1 MKFRFLLAAA
11 IAAALAA
18 TPAAARHRHRTDHD
32 RILALQELVYQL
44 RMQAKAAA
52 DAPAFLK
59 HAWPALTAE
68 EKDAITEAAR
78 AMPKGTK
85 FDIVCNDAS
94 CSELAS
100 DIDDALEGAGL
111 DSGLD
116 HAAGPLGYG
125 IGITVNEFD
134 RPAAEKAV
142 AILKKATEGRLDLPI
157 ISGSSPPG
165 YVSIIIGKRPK
176 PPAPAH

>member
-1 MKFRFLLAAA
+1 MRNIFLIVA
-11 IAAALAA
+11 IAAAVWAS
-18 TPAAARHRHRTDHD
+18 PAAARHRHLTDHQ
-32 RILALQELVYQL
+32 RIIALQELVYQL
-44 RMQAKAAA
+44 RMQAVAAK

-59 HAWPALTAE
+59 HAWPALTGE
-68 EKDAITEAAR
+68 EKDAIAEAAR

-100 DIDDALEGAGL
+100 DIDDALEAAHI

-134 RPAAEKAV
+134 RPAAEKAI
-142 AILKKATEGRLDLPI
+142 ALLKKATDGRLDLPI

-165 YVSIIIGKRPK
+165 YVSIIIGKRPQ
-176 PPAPAH
+176 PPTPAH